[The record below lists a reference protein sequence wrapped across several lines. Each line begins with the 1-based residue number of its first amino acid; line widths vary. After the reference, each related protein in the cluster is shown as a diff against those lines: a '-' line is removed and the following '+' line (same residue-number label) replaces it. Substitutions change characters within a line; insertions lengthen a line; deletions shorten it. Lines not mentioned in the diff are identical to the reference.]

1 MKRQPDVVQVT
12 VSNETTAAALEA
24 RLQRAGITLTMGGE
38 PTYVPLDPQGSE
50 WSVAADGPTKL
61 GYARALAA
69 QLQQRA
75 WPGST
80 LMYCPGKRYAGE
92 VNPRWALRLITGAD
106 GTPLVTWPTP
116 VLSAT
121 ACAALPNAARLAG
134 LLAELEAALGLAL
147 QAVELSD
154 PQDPNR
160 QTWAVPLSWD
170 QQGWHSFAWELAPE
184 QRCLSS
190 ASGPA
195 GLRLPLEHFP
205 PEELRQVLTIERWSG
220 GWGLFLPPVER
231 APFEQLLAAL
241 ASGSQGLRL
250 PELSGVLPLDIDG
263 HWQVLGLA
271 SDPGVLEINLPVCRT
286 WADYARWLEVLEQGG
301 TAVGLRAFKQQ
312 GNRTLGTG
320 GGNHLLLG
328 GPSLEQHPFFSRP
341 GWLVAILRYWHW
353 HPSLA
358 YLFSGASVGPASQA
372 PRADEGSA
380 SLLDLELA
388 HRLLEQLPPGDHRVA
403 IGETLRHLHA
413 DRSGNTHRS
422 EISLDKFW
430 NPAWT
435 AGCQGLLEFRALETM
450 PHHHWAAAVALLWR
464 ALVVMLL
471 EPERRP
477 EGLCDWGP
485 TLHDRALLPSALWA
499 DLEQVLADLAAAGLA
514 LDPQPFHAIWQWR
527 FPQLLHWQAGEAAFT
542 IRQALEPWP
551 LLCDVPVEGG
561 STSRFVDSSLR
572 RFELIANPVF
582 QRDYRLLLQGRELP
596 LVGERP
602 QPLAVRY
609 RQEALYP
616 CLHPFVPVHVPLRLT
631 LIGPGS
637 QQPIAVWSLHGESSG
652 FAPLDPLDPAV
663 AEPVGPSG
671 PPWRPLTPDLC
682 TLDLRL
688 DGDAPMH
695 G

>member
-1 MKRQPDVVQVT
+1 LK
-12 VSNETTAAALEA
+12 
-24 RLQRAGITLTMGGE
+24 RAGITLTMGGE
-38 PTYVPLDPQGSE
+38 PTYVPLEPQGPE

-80 LMYCPGKRYAGE
+80 LIYCPGKRYDGE
-92 VNPRWALRLITGAD
+92 VNPRWALRLITGTD
-106 GTPLVTWPTP
+106 GTPLVTWPEPSASAPTSP
-116 VLSAT
+116 LLPDAARIAAVLS
-121 ACAALPNAARLAG
+121 G
-134 LLAELEAALGLAL
+134 LELALGVAL

-154 PQDPNR
+154 PNDPDR
-160 QTWAVPLSWD
+160 QTWALPLSWD
-170 QQGWHSFAWELAPE
+170 QTGWHSFAWMLPPE

-205 PEELRQVLTIERWSG
+205 AEELRQVLTIERWPG

-241 ASGSQGLRL
+241 ANACQGLSL
-250 PELSGVLPLDIDG
+250 PELSGVLPLDIEG

-301 TAVGLRAFKQQ
+301 GAVGLRAFKQQ
-312 GNRTLGTG
+312 GSRTLGTG

-341 GWLVAILRYWHW
+341 AWLVAILRYWQW
-353 HPSLA
+353 HPALA

-372 PRADEGSA
+372 PRPDEGSA

-388 HRLLEQLPPGDHRVA
+388 HRLLEHLPAGDHRVA

-450 PHHHWAAAVALLWR
+450 PHHHWSSAVALLWR

-477 EGLCDWGP
+477 VGLRNWGAD
-485 TLHDRALLPSALWA
+485 LHDRALLPTALWA
-499 DLEQVLADLAAAGLA
+499 DLEQVLGDLAAAGLP
-514 LDPQPFHAIWQWR
+514 LDPEPLRAIWRWR
-527 FPQLLHWQAGEAAFT
+527 FPKLLHWQSGEATLT

-572 RFELIANPVF
+572 RFELIVNPAF
-582 QRDYRLLLQGRELP
+582 RREYRLLLQGRELR
-596 LVGERP
+596 LATEGR

-609 RQEALYP
+609 RQEALFP
-616 CLHPFVPVHVPLRLT
+616 CLHPFEPLHVPLRLA
-631 LIGPGS
+631 LIGHGS
-637 QQPIAVWSLHGESSG
+637 QQPIEAWILHSECNG
-652 FAPLDPLDPAV
+652 FAAIDPV
-663 AEPVGPSG
+663 VIWHEGPSG
-671 PPWRPLTPDLC
+671 PPWLPVAPGLC
-682 TLDLRL
+682 TVDLRL
-688 DGDAPMH
+688 DGQAPIH
-695 G
+695 P

>member
-1 MKRQPDVVQVT
+1 MVLQQLLYCARTGSAKSKLVPVAHK
-12 VSNETTAAALEA
+12 STAAVLES
-24 RLQRAGITLTMGGE
+24 RLKRAGITLTMGGE
-38 PTYVPLDPQGSE
+38 PTYVPLEPQGPE

-80 LMYCPGKRYAGE
+80 LIYCPGKRYDGE
-92 VNPRWALRLITGAD
+92 VNPRWALRLITGTD
-106 GTPLVTWPTP
+106 GTPLVTWPEPSASAPTSP
-116 VLSAT
+116 LLPDAARIAAVLS
-121 ACAALPNAARLAG
+121 G
-134 LLAELEAALGLAL
+134 LELALGVAL

-154 PQDPNR
+154 PNDPDR
-160 QTWAVPLSWD
+160 QTWALPLSWD
-170 QQGWHSFAWELAPE
+170 QTGWHSFAWMLPPE

-205 PEELRQVLTIERWSG
+205 AEELRQVLTIERWPG

-241 ASGSQGLRL
+241 ANACQGLCL
-250 PELSGVLPLDIDG
+250 PELSGVLPLDIEG

-301 TAVGLRAFKQQ
+301 GAVGLRAFKQQ
-312 GNRTLGTG
+312 GSRTLGTG

-341 GWLVAILRYWHW
+341 AWLVAILRYWQW
-353 HPSLA
+353 HPALA

-372 PRADEGSA
+372 PRPDEGSA

-388 HRLLEQLPPGDHRVA
+388 HRLLEHLPAGDHRVA

-430 NPAWT
+430 NPAWS
-435 AGCQGLLEFRALETM
+435 AGCQGLVEFRALETM
-450 PHHHWAAAVALLWR
+450 PDHRWSSRVALLWR

-471 EPERRP
+471 DPARHP
-477 EGLCDWGP
+477 PGLQAWGP
-485 TLHDRALLPSALWA
+485 ALHDRCMLPSQLWQ
-499 DLEQVLADLAAAGLA
+499 DLLLVLADLSSAGFPLEPELFEPIWEWRCPLLLSWQQDGAGL
-514 LDPQPFHAIWQWR
+514 
-527 FPQLLHWQAGEAAFT
+527 T

-572 RFELIANPVF
+572 RFELITSGDF
-582 QRDYRLLLQGRELP
+582 DQRYRLLLQGRELP
-596 LVGERP
+596 LGERGDH
-602 QPLAVRY
+602 PLAVRY
-609 RQEALYP
+609 RHDALYP
-616 CLHPFVPVHVPLRLT
+616 CLHPCLPVHLPLELDLHRRDDGTPIARWRLQGRLRQFSAAAAPPPPGPAGEALPPLRPA
-631 LIGPGS
+631 GPG
-637 QQPIAVWSLHGESSG
+637 G
-652 FAPLDPLDPAV
+652 
-663 AEPVGPSG
+663 
-671 PPWRPLTPDLC
+671 C
-682 TLDLRL
+682 TVDLRL
-688 DGDAPMH
+688 
-695 G
+695 